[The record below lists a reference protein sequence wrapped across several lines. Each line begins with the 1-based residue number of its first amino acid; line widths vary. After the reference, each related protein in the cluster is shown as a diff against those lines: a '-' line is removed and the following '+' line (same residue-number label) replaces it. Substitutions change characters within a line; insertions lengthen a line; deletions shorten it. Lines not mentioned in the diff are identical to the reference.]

1 MSAGRCPIAGC
12 NYPEGGCSG
21 ACLDL
26 VRPLLMHEDIEAQ
39 RREALQLFKDWARQA
54 NADLDAAHQVL
65 DAAHQ
70 VQRVE
75 DSLSAASWCAL
86 GLLAICLVALASALG
101 MAVADALIH

>member
-12 NYPEGGCSG
+12 NYPEAECSG
-21 ACLDL
+21 ACLSAA
-26 VRPLLMHEDIEAQ
+26 EQAQAQIEAAQ
-39 RREALQLFKDWARQA
+39 QA
-54 NADLDAAHQVL
+54 QADL

-86 GLLAICLVALASALG
+86 GLLSICLVALAGALG